1 MRPDARTGFP
11 RVRWDFGSR
20 RRVRRHGRTSMVR
33 KGSPVR
39 VRQRASETALQRGFL
54 VSGPGQTTTS
64 TDKRTWSPV
73 RARHGA
79 VRQSPV
85 RRRLSAG
92 DAETTSS
99 ARRQPGTQWVPL
111 RRGRPCL
118 YDEWLV
124 GHGYL
129 SASPSLSSWQ
139 AQTTTQTRRSPRRW
153 PSSKRPEPPRP
164 SPNTTSRD
172 LTGPRQL
179 TTRSIHMMGQSDFHR
194 EGCDSPQMTPLTER
208 STSARVTWNALF
220 GSSGKMLA
228 ISQTRWPGGQDKGPC
243 DGTTGQSQ

>member
-1 MRPDARTGFP
+1 M
-11 RVRWDFGSR
+11 
-20 RRVRRHGRTSMVR
+20 
-33 KGSPVR
+33 
-39 VRQRASETALQRGFL
+39 
-54 VSGPGQTTTS
+54 TTS
-64 TDKRTWSPV
+64 TDRRKWSPV

-129 SASPSLSSWQ
+129 SASPSLSYWQ

-228 ISQTRWPGGQDKGPC
+228 ISPTRCSAARTRERVTGPQSSPGNRGRAGSRPLVSAPC
-243 DGTTGQSQ
+243 PRGGRTSASALTSLVALALHG